1 MNLKKEEKNKYK
13 DITNLSFF
21 YSLILVLKIFKLT
34 QYQTIL
40 LTLKYN
46 INLNILVIIYHA
58 KDKDY
63 SIINLNLLKL
73 ISLLIKFFLI
83 T

>member
-13 DITNLSFF
+13 NITNLSFF

>member
-21 YSLILVLKIFKLT
+21 YSLILVSKIFKLT

>member
-46 INLNILVIIYHA
+46 INLNILIIIYHA

-73 ISLLIKFFLI
+73 IFLLIKFFLI

>member
-63 SIINLNLLKL
+63 SIIK
-73 ISLLIKFFLI
+73 I
-83 T
+83 